1 MCPSSPRLPILSVTL
16 CKVRSVF
23 FALCLEP
30 FCILP
35 QSLAVEWCRAVVGG
49 PADFR
54 LVHGAVWSVRF
65 VNVQLPF
72 PFRFV
77 LTRVS
82 ARGYP
87 VCLQYRMSLNQTLL
101 HLETEVVGTSQVP

>member
-1 MCPSSPRLPILSVTL
+1 M
-16 CKVRSVF
+16 
-23 FALCLEP
+23 
-30 FCILP
+30 
-35 QSLAVEWCRAVVGG
+35 GG
-49 PADFR
+49 PADFG

-87 VCLQYRMSLNQTLL
+87 VCLQYRMSLNPNPSAFRNQGGGPFTGTLKTL
-101 HLETEVVGTSQVP
+101 QLL